1 METIGR
7 MNLRDLDYLVA
18 VADTGHFGL
27 AADRCRV
34 SQPTLSMQVKKL
46 EAELGTA
53 LFERSPRGALTT
65 AIGAAIVARARHV
78 QEVRQ
83 MRELAARG
91 AAGFVGMLR
100 LGVIPTA
107 GPYILPR
114 ILPVIQAT
122 YPRLEAHLREAMT
135 ARLLALLHAN
145 ELDAA
150 IVSEPIDEP
159 GLDRA
164 DLLRER
170 FMLTASP
177 AQAAALAGPDRA
189 AALAGAPVL
198 MLEDGHCLKDQT
210 VLVCRRL
217 GLQPVLRVQASS
229 VETLRQM
236 VALDYGLAVLPE
248 LATRGRF
255 AGPGSG
261 AGAVVAEPLAG
272 ADCSRQLVLVWRRT
286 FPRPEQL
293 QTLARLIRQE
303 LATDG

>member
-1 METIGR
+1 

-27 AADRCRV
+27 AADRCRI

-46 EAELGTA
+46 EAELGVA

-65 AIGAAIVARARHV
+65 AIGAEIVARARHV
-78 QEVRQ
+78 QEEVRQ
-83 MRELAARG
+83 MREIAARG
-91 AAGFVGMLR
+91 ATGFGGLFR

-107 GPYILPR
+107 GPYLLPR

-135 ARLLALLHAN
+135 ARLLSLLHDN

-150 IVSEPIDEP
+150 ILSEPIDEP

-164 DLLRER
+164 ELLSER
-170 FMLTASP
+170 FVLAASP
-177 AQAAALAGPDRA
+177 ARADMLLDPDRGA
-189 AALAGAPVL
+189 ARAGAPVL

-217 GLQPVLRVQASS
+217 GLQPAQRVQASS

-236 VALDYGLAVLPE
+236 VALGYGLAVLPE
-248 LATRGRF
+248 LAMRAPF
-255 AGPGSG
+255 AGSG
-261 AGAVVAEPLAG
+261 EGPGAVVAEPLAG
-272 ADCSRQLVLVWRRT
+272 ADCSRRLVLVWRRT

-293 QTLARLIRQE
+293 QILARLIRQQ